1 MMLVLLKWNGQVT
14 LRAVLEMFIYL
25 CLFETADAK
34 ITVSVTLASVYEV
47 KKTHSFTQRLQN
59 MRIHILINF
68 YV

>member
-47 KKTHSFTQRLQN
+47 KKN
-59 MRIHILINF
+59 
-68 YV
+68 